1 MTWVTPRR
9 DLTGLNVYSAN
20 TVIRNVPID
29 VHIVNMSSNTISSAP
44 APSEEK
50 PAAAPYHHGNL
61 RAALIEAGL
70 DALRDKPAHELSLRD
85 LARQVGVSDNAA
97 YRHFADKEALLMA
110 LASEGFRRFS
120 LAQAQAAA
128 QGDTPQA
135 MFEKAG
141 QAYVRFARSHAA
153 LFQLMFGRFP
163 AQGRSPELVETCEAA
178 FSGLTGLAA
187 LHASLPQDHPAVQM
201 RALVAWSFV
210 HGLSHLVLDGQLD
223 RFSDDTDALVN
234 GLIAQMGAA
243 ALPALN
249 APSVANAPI

>member
-1 MTWVTPRR
+1 
-9 DLTGLNVYSAN
+9 LTCLNVYSAN

-29 VHIVNMSSNTISSAP
+29 VYVVNMPSNTLSSAP
-44 APSEEK
+44 APSVDK
-50 PAAAPYHHGNL
+50 PAAPYHHGNL

-85 LARQVGVSDNAA
+85 LARQVGVSANAA

-163 AQGRSPELVETCEAA
+163 AQGRSQELVETCEAA

-187 LHASLPQDHPAVQM
+187 LHAGLPQDHPAVQM

-234 GLIAQMGAA
+234 GLIDQMGAA

-249 APSVANAPI
+249 ASSAANAPV

>member
-1 MTWVTPRR
+1 
-9 DLTGLNVYSAN
+9 LTGLNVYSAN

-85 LARQVGVSDNAA
+85 LARQVGVSANAA

>member
-1 MTWVTPRR
+1 VR
-9 DLTGLNVYSAN
+9 DLAGLDVYSDN
-20 TVIRNVPID
+20 TAITNVPID
-29 VHIVNMSSNTISSAP
+29 VYVVNMTTKLLSSLP
-44 APSEEK
+44 EPGVDK
-50 PAAAPYHHGNL
+50 PAYHHGNL

-70 DALRDKPAHELSLRD
+70 QALRDKPAHELSLRD
-85 LARQVGVSDNAA
+85 LARQVGVSANAA

-110 LASEGFRRFS
+110 LAAEGFRRFAI
-120 LAQAQAAA
+120 AQGQAAA
-128 QGDTPQA
+128 RGDTPQS

-141 QAYVRFARSHAA
+141 QAYVRFARDNAA

-187 LHASLPQDHPAVQM
+187 MHAGLPQDHPAVQM

-223 RFSDDTDALVN
+223 RFSDDIDALVDV
-234 GLIAQMGAA
+234 LIAQLGAA

-249 APSVANAPI
+249 AANARA

>member
-1 MTWVTPRR
+1 M
-9 DLTGLNVYSAN
+9 TGLNVYSAN

-85 LARQVGVSDNAA
+85 LARQVGVSANAA